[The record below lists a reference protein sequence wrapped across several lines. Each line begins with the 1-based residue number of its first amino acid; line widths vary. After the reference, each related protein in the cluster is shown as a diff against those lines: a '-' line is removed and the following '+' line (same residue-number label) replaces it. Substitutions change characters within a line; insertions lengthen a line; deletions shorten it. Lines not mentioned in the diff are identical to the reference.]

1 MLWCFWDDLP
11 IAIAVIDQA
20 ADFYNDTKRLMFVSA
35 MYGFLIVVSAI
46 ITLVGVIYFYSM
58 FERQYDASLV
68 NPQTNFRAVPGT
80 IQYVLL
86 GVLFIGSWIENFC
99 AYMLGFVAM
108 YSTASYYWS
117 GNAESS
123 KDGEADVL
131 TGLRIGHTKHFGS
144 IAIAS
149 LIAAIMDALESATE
163 DKNGNASPLANI
175 YTTCCMSLLGAVI
188 EALNDIAI
196 ANMAISGDKFC
207 TSAMNGFM
215 LTLRHLGKFYLA
227 DTIGKFIIMI
237 GKGFIVALTV
247 GFTVLIMVYT
257 NKEEGSSAVIG
268 IVLLA
273 LINLCV
279 VLVINRLFLGLFDEA
294 IVCTL

>member
-1 MLWCFWDDLP
+1 ML
-11 IAIAVIDQA
+11 
-20 ADFYNDTKRLMFVSA
+20 
-35 MYGFLIVVSAI
+35 
-46 ITLVGVIYFYSM
+46 
-58 FERQYDASLV
+58 
-68 NPQTNFRAVPGT
+68 PGQV
-80 IQYVLL
+80 QYVIA
-86 GVLFIGSWIENFC
+86 GIFFIGSWIENFC

-117 GNAESS
+117 GSAESS

-163 DKNGNASPLANI
+163 DKDGNPNSLANI

-196 ANMAISGDKFC
+196 ANMAVSGDKFC

-227 DTIGKFIIMI
+227 TTIGKFIIMI
-237 GKGFIVALTV
+237 GKGFIMAISV
-247 GFTVLIMVYT
+247 GFTILVLVNT
-257 NKEEGSSAVIG
+257 NQEEGDSANVGIIILAVIN
-268 IVLLA
+268 IV
-273 LINLCV
+273 IV
-279 VLVINRLFLGLFDEA
+279 MVINRLILGLFDEA
-294 IVCTL
+294 IVCTLQCVCIDMELHNGTAIHGSKSFRDAFISFN